1 MEELFLAPDHREGVG
16 EEWQYKLTQI
26 IILVIERSWSLLD
39 SDSKS

>member
-1 MEELFLAPDHREGVG
+1 MEELLFAPDHREGVG
-16 EEWQYKLTQI
+16 EEWQYKLTQT